1 MTLPLKQLTKKPIC
15 VKQWALIMEKLQAL
29 EQLVQEQLDVQ
40 HIEESNSSWNFHL
53 FVLKKKP

>member
-29 EQLVQEQLDVQ
+29 EQPVQEQLDVL
-40 HIEESNSSWNFHL
+40 HIEESNSYWNFPI
-53 FVLKKKP
+53 FVLKRES